1 MSTTAYSPMSRLGAL
16 AWAWLPVL
24 LWMALILGLS
34 GQSNLP
40 ARQNPATG
48 EVIRSTYTL
57 AKLAHVV
64 EYGVLALLFLR
75 ATTMPRG
82 GLGLSFQTAAVVT
95 VAAATLFGAI
105 DELRQSLVPN
115 REPRIGDVL
124 IDGAGALAAVCAVGI
139 ARRLGLRLRDS
150 VSRTPIRFGD
160 PIVAPSPPPGE

>member
-1 MSTTAYSPMSRLGAL
+1 MSRLGAL

-64 EYGVLALLFLR
+64 EYGVLGLLLLR
-75 ATTMPRG
+75 ATMLSG
-82 GLGLSFQTAAVVT
+82 GGPGLRFASAAVWT
-95 VAAATLFGAI
+95 VAATTLFGGL

-115 REPRIGDVL
+115 RE
-124 IDGAGALAAVCAVGI
+124 
-139 ARRLGLRLRDS
+139 
-150 VSRTPIRFGD
+150 
-160 PIVAPSPPPGE
+160 